1 MNEIQRLKDMLAI
14 VSGQRDNALNAAAEV
29 QVLLMEARREIAALR
44 QPDVPQLVP
53 DQADTEAA

>member
-29 QVLLMEARREIAALR
+29 QVLLMEARREIAVLR
-44 QPDVPQLVP
+44 QPAVPQLVP
-53 DQADTEAA
+53 DQADPEAA